1 MKKRTKFILVIV
13 FVLLPG
19 CSRDY
24 GMRKVEEWI
33 RSEYPDVR
41 HYSADSLVNW
51 IATPSRVPPVLF
63 DVREENEYEISHL
76 QGAYRLQPGRED
88 LSPLDSLGLDR
99 AIVLYCSIGWRSS
112 KMARRLQERGFT
124 NVLNLEGSI
133 FRWAN
138 KGQPVFRG
146 NSRVR
151 DVHPYDIIRQPLL
164 TPGLATYKPRD

>member
-1 MKKRTKFILVIV
+1 MKKKEIILVV
-13 FVLLPG
+13 LLVLLPG

-24 GMRKVEEWI
+24 SMTKIEEWI

-51 IATPSRVPPVLF
+51 IATPSRIPPVLF

-76 QGAYRLQPGRED
+76 EGAYRLQPGMVD
-88 LSPLDSLGLDR
+88 LSPLDSLRPGR

-112 KMARRLQERGFT
+112 EMARRLQERGFT
-124 NVLNLEGSI
+124 NVSNLEGSI

-146 NSRVR
+146 NRQVR
-151 DVHPYDIIRQPLL
+151 DVHPYDIIRKPLL
-164 TPGLATYKPRD
+164 TTGLATYEPRN